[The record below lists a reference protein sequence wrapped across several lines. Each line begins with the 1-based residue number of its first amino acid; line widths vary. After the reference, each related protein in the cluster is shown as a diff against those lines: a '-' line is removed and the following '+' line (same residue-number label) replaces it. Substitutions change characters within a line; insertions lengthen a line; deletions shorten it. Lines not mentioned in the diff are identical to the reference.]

1 MDRFIRN
8 RFLPFLVAAL
18 ACGPAA
24 AAPAPQ
30 AAAPIAAPA
39 ATLEFT
45 FDYELA
51 KLVSQAIATGQF
63 SDAALASVRAH
74 PATAAMVRKM
84 RLKSLDELVTYLRGL
99 PKDPARVVLA
109 DLARP
114 DGGKYGPLAEAVTRQ
129 IGQYV
134 PPQFAAKLKVYF
146 IFGGNASGFAF
157 DDDADN
163 VYVNLARFTQASTEE
178 LAETVAHELFHAVQ
192 THVMT
197 VPPRPAPG
205 MTPSATGPV
214 WMKRLVYD
222 LVQEGTAEIFTH
234 PLGDRPASAYSA
246 RHKARIERNAKRI
259 RGIITL
265 FETTALRLRLAPP
278 PDEDAYDRIY
288 GLLFYGDFDETG
300 YDLGWLM
307 ATTIEKREGKG
318 AVFALLKDD
327 PAQFVLRYQAIAAAD
342 PALPKFSDEFVR
354 ALTAGLEEKRS

>member
-134 PPQFAAKLKVYF
+134 PPQFAAKL
-146 IFGGNASGFAF
+146 
-157 DDDADN
+157 
-163 VYVNLARFTQASTEE
+163 
-178 LAETVAHELFHAVQ
+178 
-192 THVMT
+192 
-197 VPPRPAPG
+197 
-205 MTPSATGPV
+205 
-214 WMKRLVYD
+214 
-222 LVQEGTAEIFTH
+222 
-234 PLGDRPASAYSA
+234 
-246 RHKARIERNAKRI
+246 
-259 RGIITL
+259 
-265 FETTALRLRLAPP
+265 
-278 PDEDAYDRIY
+278 
-288 GLLFYGDFDETG
+288 
-300 YDLGWLM
+300 
-307 ATTIEKREGKG
+307 
-318 AVFALLKDD
+318 
-327 PAQFVLRYQAIAAAD
+327 
-342 PALPKFSDEFVR
+342 
-354 ALTAGLEEKRS
+354 